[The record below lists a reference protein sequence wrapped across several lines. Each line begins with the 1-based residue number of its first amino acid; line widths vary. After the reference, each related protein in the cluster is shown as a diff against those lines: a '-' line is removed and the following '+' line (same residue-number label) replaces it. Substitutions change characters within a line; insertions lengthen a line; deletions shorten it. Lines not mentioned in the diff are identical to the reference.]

1 MASDDVS
8 ETTKDLRDR
17 GLYDAMC
24 ALSAERVPGFEVRFK
39 AEDPGQKM
47 LAIFLKPF
55 VPDYLTRFTT
65 TLYPRVY
72 FPTRSYVEDHPGLAW
87 KTLAHEL
94 VHLED
99 TQRRPIVFPLSY
111 LLPQVFA
118 AVALLAVLAPWFPL
132 TWWALAALFAA
143 LPWPSP
149 WRTHWELRGYAMD
162 LAITYWTTGRVS
174 GGAQFVRLFTGW
186 SYYRMMPNEAHVKA
200 QFEECGRWLAETGFP
215 FPDHRAPYEAVEDL
229 LDSSQLPSD

>member
-1 MASDDVS
+1 MSDTPK
-8 ETTKDLRDR
+8 ENQDR
-17 GLYDAMC
+17 ALYEAMC
-24 ALSAERVPGFEVRFK
+24 ALIAERIPGFEVRFK
-39 AEDPGQKM
+39 AEDRGQKL
-47 LAIFLKPF
+47 LALFLRPF

-99 TQRRPIVFPLSY
+99 TKRRPIFFPLSY
-111 LLPQVFA
+111 IAPQLFA
-118 AVALLAVLAPWFPL
+118 ALAFLAVLAPWFPM
-132 TWWALAALFAA
+132 TWFALPALVAL

-149 WRTHWELRGYAMD
+149 WRAHWELRGYAMD
-162 LAITYWTTGRVS
+162 LAITYWTTGRIS

-186 SYYRMMPNEAHVKA
+186 SYYRMMPNEARVKA
-200 QFEECGRWLAETGFP
+200 HFEECGRWLAETDMP
-215 FPDHRAPYEAVEDL
+215 FSEHLGPYEAVRELVGRFDFPR
-229 LDSSQLPSD
+229 S